1 MRDMGGIFKRNGF
14 LHLHLAYDGLGKP
27 HKIFFVIL
35 LNLIVYFLYF
45 YVLYWLL

>member
-14 LHLHLAYDGLGKP
+14 LRLACNGLGKP
-27 HKIFFVIL
+27 YKIFFVIL